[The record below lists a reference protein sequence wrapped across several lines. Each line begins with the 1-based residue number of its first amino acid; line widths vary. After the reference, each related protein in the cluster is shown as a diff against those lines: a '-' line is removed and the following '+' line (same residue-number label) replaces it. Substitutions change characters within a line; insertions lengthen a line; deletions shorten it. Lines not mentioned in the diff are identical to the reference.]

1 MWFSRLLA
9 IGRTHS
15 FELEYERLANPQGLL
30 QNRLR
35 PGAMAAGISPA
46 LPAAAQ
52 EPIKRIGGASL
63 KISLNAYSFSKL
75 LNDQIKH
82 RGPGTSLFDLLDFC
96 AKNDF
101 EGIDP
106 TGYFFPSYPEVPS
119 DEIVNNFKRRAF
131 ELGIGISGTGVRNN
145 FTTSDKTVRAA
156 AVQHIKEW
164 VEVASRLG
172 APVLRVFADTQMR
185 AMTWHDVAKECTREQ
200 VQEWIVAALT
210 ECAEQGKKCGVI
222 IGVQNHGDF
231 LQTGEEL
238 LALINAVNSDWCGAI
253 VDTGYFRSKDPYQD
267 MAKVAPYAVNW
278 QIKQKPVR
286 RGPRDA
292 DGSGSTDEDRP
303 HVRLS
308 RLSADRNTVA
318 QGPSLRS
325 LHRRAG
331 ISETTSRGHCADGV
345 SSMINSLTMRCTIAL
360 VLASV
365 LARCSPKR
373 QRRAS
378 ISKPRCRPTRI
389 IEDRRAAPD
398 FSLKGVDGKT
408 YTLADF
414 KDSPML
420 MVVFLSNHCPYSHAA
435 ETRLL
440 PLVEEM
446 KWRRPGDG
454 GDQSQQSRKQ
464 SD

>member
-1 MWFSRLLA
+1 MVVDPNQLSLNMNDSPTRRDFFKTASALA
-9 IGRTHS
+9 RC
-15 FELEYERLANPQGLL
+15 
-30 QNRLR
+30 
-35 PGAMAAGISPA
+35 AAGISPA

-96 AKNDF
+96 AKNGF

-185 AMTWHDVAKECTREQ
+185 AMTWHDVAKDCTRQQ
-200 VQEWIVAALT
+200 VQDWIVAALT
-210 ECAEQGKKCGVI
+210 ECAEHGKKCGVI

-231 LQTGEEL
+231 LQTGDDL
-238 LALINAVNSDWCGAI
+238 LALIGAVNSDWCGAI

-278 QIKQKPVR
+278 QVKQYP
-286 RGPRDA
+286 DA
-292 DGSGSTDEDRP
+292 EDPGTPTDL
-303 HVRLS
+303 VRL
-308 RLSADRNTVA
+308 LKIV
-318 QGPSLRS
+318 RS
-325 LHRRAG
+325 SGYRGYLP
-331 ISETTSRGHCADGV
+331 IET
-345 SSMINSLTMRCTIAL
+345 L
-360 VLASV
+360 
-365 LARCSPKR
+365 SPKDHVYDPFTVVP
-373 QRRAS
+373 A
-378 ISKPRCRPTRI
+378 
-389 IEDRRAAPD
+389 
-398 FSLKGVDGKT
+398 FLKQLQDAIAQT
-408 YTLADF
+408 A
-414 KDSPML
+414 
-420 MVVFLSNHCPYSHAA
+420 
-435 ETRLL
+435 
-440 PLVEEM
+440 
-446 KWRRPGDG
+446 
-454 GDQSQQSRKQ
+454 
-464 SD
+464 